1 MLVFAFLA
9 RTLSTDLFGDWL
21 FFLLVYSLYDM
32 FRSGFIQTYY
42 VKHFKKEEERVDLN
56 SSAFALQLILA
67 GIALIAVAIAAVLP
81 LEISSIWLLGWAV
94 LPLAS
99 IPMSMA
105 HIRYAARA
113 DFIGMGYSRVLFQL
127 LMLFAMV
134 LISPNDVQ
142 TIVLIYIGSNL
153 AIALW
158 ELLRRKLGKLTF
170 SSLSHLKPMWKFGRY
185 TSTTLAA
192 SNVLRSSDGYI
203 LMAFLGGTAVAI
215 YGVAERLVGT
225 AYIGVNALMGAV
237 LPKLSSEYDLRHPEK
252 LMRMA
257 EREMGLLVWLTL
269 PVALVLIFAAPQLVW
284 LIAGDGYESSVWLL
298 RIFGGYILLVP
309 IDRTAG
315 VILELTNSPQKN
327 LQKVG
332 LMLTFNIVLDILVLA
347 LGYDWNAVGLVTFGT
362 LFVGI
367 LYGMWQVNRI
377 SSFSVAR
384 GMRVG
389 MKALLAFK
397 NKHVQS

>member
-9 RTLSTDLFGDWL
+9 RTLTSDVFGDWL
-21 FFLLVYSLYDM
+21 FFLLVYGLYDM
-32 FRSGFIQTYY
+32 FRSGFIQTYF
-42 VKHFKKEEERVDLN
+42 VKHFKHENERVDLN
-56 SSAFALQLILA
+56 SSAFLLQLILS
-67 GIALIAVAIAAVLP
+67 GIALLVVGVVSILP
-81 LEISSIWLLGWAV
+81 IEVNSAWLIGWAIIPIV
-94 LPLAS
+94 S

-127 LMLFAMV
+127 IMLIAVALVMPV
-134 LISPNDVQ
+134 DVYSV
-142 TIVLIYIGSNL
+142 ILIYIGSNL

-158 ELLRRKLGKLTF
+158 EGFRRKLGVISF
-170 SSLSHLKPMWKFGRY
+170 SSHTHLKPMWRFGRY

-237 LPKLSSEYDLRHPEK
+237 LPKLSSAYEVEHPEK
-252 LMRMA
+252 LMKLA

-377 SSFSVAR
+377 SNFSVFR
-384 GMRVG
+384 SLRVG
-389 MKALLAFK
+389 LNAILAFK
-397 NKHVQS
+397 NKHEQS